1 MDFFD
6 SGRPGSGSRDAA
18 PALSRLLADSAMAR
32 AALGACPCP
41 IAILDA
47 GAPARPV
54 TYVNAA
60 FEETFGVAAKE
71 ALGRPLGA
79 LVLRGDEA
87 FVHRMLAES
96 VFTKPVKAWSKD
108 GAPRPVQLALGAL
121 RDRDGRVTHWVAS
134 FADRSE
140 LEQLRAELDSMHAPA
155 AKAA

>member
-6 SGRPGSGSRDAA
+6 SGRRDTT
-18 PALSRLLADSAMAR
+18 PALSRLLAESAMAR

-54 TYVNAA
+54 AYINAA
-60 FEETFGVAAKE
+60 FEEAFGVRAAD

-79 LVLRGDEA
+79 LVFRGDEA
-87 FVHRMLAES
+87 LVHRMLAES
-96 VFTKPVKAWSKD
+96 VFRKPVKAWSKD
-108 GAPRPVQLALGAL
+108 GAARHIELALGAL
-121 RDRDGRVTHWVAS
+121 RNRDGRVTHWVAS
-134 FADRSE
+134 FSDRSE
-140 LEQLRAELDSMHAPA
+140 AERLRDEFDSMRTPA